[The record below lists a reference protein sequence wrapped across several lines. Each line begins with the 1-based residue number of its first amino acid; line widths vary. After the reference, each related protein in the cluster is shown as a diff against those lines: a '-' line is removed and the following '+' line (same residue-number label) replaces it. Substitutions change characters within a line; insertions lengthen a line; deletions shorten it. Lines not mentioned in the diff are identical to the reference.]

1 MTRAALIGLAF
12 VTAVAACSSNGKPA
26 ATPDGSTMDV
36 AADAADASADATTDV
51 PSDAEVTSADCQQIR
66 LCVAAGGGVGGCL
79 ARGTPGAQALFMSLQ
94 SCLSGSCPG
103 LLSDCVCRETCQQD
117 GYCLD
122 QVDACLADS
131 GASSD
136 AVCDH
141 YCGG

>member
-1 MTRAALIGLAF
+1 MTRAALIGLAL

-26 ATPDGSTMDV
+26 ATTDASTMDV
-36 AADAADASADATTDV
+36 TADAA
-51 PSDAEVTSADCQQIR
+51 SDAPADLSSDTEITSADCQQIR
-66 LCVAAGGGVGGCL
+66 LCVAAGGGVDACL
-79 ARGTPGAQALFMSLQ
+79 ARGTPGAQTLFMSLL
-94 SCLSGSCPG
+94 SCLSAAPCPG

-131 GASSD
+131 GASAD